1 MSKKI
6 FISQPMN
13 GRTDEQVLKDRACLI
28 HWAKKKIGEDVEPL
42 ETFFDDFGPLQNR
55 WIIWP
60 AASNFWQ
67 RLTWPCSHPAGRV
80 PAAAALSISALLTMA
95 SPSWRYRPM
104 ASCLM
109 SDAPYAPWLSDVL
122 AMLEENKIDRICVAA
137 PLPGGEVFTGYYH
150 MDMMD
155 KAVVA
160 TNIQADATLDAVC
173 ANGRRIQE
181 AWEEEGDDD
190 E

>member
-1 MSKKI
+1 
-6 FISQPMN
+6 
-13 GRTDEQVLKDRACLI
+13 
-28 HWAKKKIGEDVEPL
+28 
-42 ETFFDDFGPLQNR
+42 
-55 WIIWP
+55 
-60 AASNFWQ
+60 
-67 RLTWPCSHPAGRV
+67 
-80 PAAAALSISALLTMA
+80 
-95 SPSWRYRPM
+95 M

-160 TNIQADATLDAVC
+160 TNIQADATLTASSVASAGMLVATTAVS
-173 ANGRRIQE
+173 IMSM
-181 AWEEEGDDD
+181 WE
-190 E
+190 

>member
-1 MSKKI
+1 
-6 FISQPMN
+6 
-13 GRTDEQVLKDRACLI
+13 
-28 HWAKKKIGEDVEPL
+28 
-42 ETFFDDFGPLQNR
+42 
-55 WIIWP
+55 
-60 AASNFWQ
+60 
-67 RLTWPCSHPAGRV
+67 
-80 PAAAALSISALLTMA
+80 
-95 SPSWRYRPM
+95 M

-109 SDAPYAPWLSDVL
+109 SDATYAPWLSDIL
-122 AMLEENKIDRICVAA
+122 ASLEELKIDRICVAA

-181 AWEEEGDDD
+181 AWEADNEEGVDDD

>member
-1 MSKKI
+1 
-6 FISQPMN
+6 
-13 GRTDEQVLKDRACLI
+13 
-28 HWAKKKIGEDVEPL
+28 
-42 ETFFDDFGPLQNR
+42 
-55 WIIWP
+55 
-60 AASNFWQ
+60 
-67 RLTWPCSHPAGRV
+67 
-80 PAAAALSISALLTMA
+80 MA
-95 SPSWRYRPM
+95 SY
-104 ASCLM
+104 LI

-173 ANGRRIQE
+173 ANGRHIQE
-181 AWEEEGDDD
+181 AWEDAEEEEEG
-190 E
+190 EE

>member
-1 MSKKI
+1 
-6 FISQPMN
+6 
-13 GRTDEQVLKDRACLI
+13 
-28 HWAKKKIGEDVEPL
+28 
-42 ETFFDDFGPLQNR
+42 
-55 WIIWP
+55 
-60 AASNFWQ
+60 
-67 RLTWPCSHPAGRV
+67 
-80 PAAAALSISALLTMA
+80 
-95 SPSWRYRPM
+95 M

-160 TNIQADATLDAVC
+160 TNIQTDATLDAVC
-173 ANGRRIQE
+173 ANGRHIQE
-181 AWEEEGDDD
+181 AWEDAEEEEEG
-190 E
+190 EE